1 MSKRSIDDV
10 AAEPAES
17 DDDSDDES
25 ESEAEDTGPPRC
37 SCGALSKYRCPGCGE
52 RSCSLA
58 CVKRHKAE
66 KPCDGRRDPAAYFA
80 LGDGTDEL
88 LLRDY
93 HFLEQAGKTVDGAG
107 RALRQSGVAKSAGA
121 RPPQQPPHRRKLL
134 QQAERRGVALEL
146 LPVGMQRQRENTSSF
161 EQRAQQLRRVVPP
174 ACRFVRPRS
183 TCATIVH
190 HVCVA

>member
-1 MSKRSIDDV
+1 MKRQIDDV
-10 AAEPAES
+10 AAAEPES

-25 ESEAEDTGPPRC
+25 SGEESEDDGPPRC

-93 HFLEQAGKTVDGAG
+93 HFLEGALRAVDSAG
-107 RALRQSGVAKSAGA
+107 RRAADVPA
-121 RPPQQPPHRRKLL
+121 RLTKNRRELV
-134 QQAERRGVALEL
+134 QQAHRRGVLLQL
-146 LPVGMQRQRENTSSF
+146 LPAGMQRQREGAALVQGRYLRRYRLHLCEGVACF
-161 EQRAQQLRRVVPP
+161 QDLVQRAAHLVG
-174 ACRFVRPRS
+174 AK
-183 TCATIVH
+183 
-190 HVCVA
+190 

>member
-1 MSKRSIDDV
+1 MIYLVRSSVVSAYSPAGTSLISS
-10 AAEPAES
+10 AAGGS
-17 DDDSDDES
+17 
-25 ESEAEDTGPPRC
+25 
-37 SCGALSKYRCPGCGE
+37 LSKYRCPGCGE

-107 RALRQSGVAKSAGA
+107 RALGLGEQHVGRRRPLRDAA
-121 RPPQQPPHRRKLL
+121 RH
-134 QQAERRGVALEL
+134 G
-146 LPVGMQRQRENTSSF
+146 GS
-161 EQRAQQLRRVVPP
+161 
-174 ACRFVRPRS
+174 
-183 TCATIVH
+183 
-190 HVCVA
+190 